1 MPDNNK
7 NENDLLSI
15 GEAHFNKGEYEEAI
29 KYLSKAVEI
38 NQNSSI
44 NYKWLGM
51 SYYAIEKY
59 KEASENLLKSSLLCD
74 GDFETW
80 RFLGNSY
87 LFLKDYYNAFH
98 SYEKGI
104 DFNEGVEINF
114 NNYYILKELG
124 VDIDNSPVMVVIND
138 SSILNNYG
146 VVLANINKIEEAKKS
161 FEKALEINENNETA
175 KDNLNNLNSGLD
187 IENLKIQK

>member
-59 KEASENLLKSSLLCD
+59 KESSENLLKSSLLCD
-74 GDFETW
+74 VDFETW

-124 VDIDNSPVMVVIND
+124 VDIDNSPVMVVIDD

-146 VVLANINKIEEAKKS
+146 VVLANINKIDEAKKS
-161 FEKALEINENNETA
+161 FEKALEIDENNETA

>member
-1 MPDNNK
+1 M
-7 NENDLLSI
+7 
-15 GEAHFNKGEYEEAI
+15 
-29 KYLSKAVEI
+29 SKAVEL

-51 SYYAIEKY
+51 SYYTIEKY

-87 LFLKDYYNAFH
+87 LLLKDYFNAFH
-98 SYEKGI
+98 SFERGI
-104 DFNEGVEINF
+104 DFNKGVEINS
-114 NNYYILKELG
+114 NNDYILKELG
-124 VDIDNSPVMVVIND
+124 VDIKNSTVMVVFND

-146 VVLANINKIEEAKKS
+146 VVLANLNKLKEAKKS
-161 FEKALEINENNETA
+161 FEKALEVNPDNKSAKNNF
-175 KDNLNNLNSGLD
+175 NNLNSDLD
-187 IENLKIQK
+187 IENLQIQK